1 MLSTPASLYPRLA
14 IAVEWASDM
23 NERIY
28 TGPRIPLR
36 FRGEDGRPVED
47 GSVSGPKP
55 RWLKVPLPGSEG
67 YMRMRGLLEREG
79 LNTICVSGKCPNATE
94 CFSRGT
100 ATFMLMGHRCTRTCG
115 YCDVEAGPPLAL
127 DTDEPRRIA
136 DAAAGLGLKF
146 VVVTSVTRDDLPDGG
161 AAHFAET
168 IRAIKQD
175 GTRRVEVLTPDFYR
189 RPEALEIVLEAG
201 PDVFAHN
208 IETARRL
215 YPIARAGGSYDRA
228 LELLKRARQRPGA
241 HRVKS
246 GFMVGMG
253 ETDDEIW
260 QILVDLAEAGCE
272 IVTIGQYL
280 RPTPR
285 HMPVMRYVAPERFA
299 AIQERARRE
308 LPFAMVV
315 AGPLVRSS
323 YLAEN
328 AFAGL
333 E

>member
-1 MLSTPASLYPRLA
+1 MS
-14 IAVEWASDM
+14 
-23 NERIY
+23 ERTY

-36 FRGEDGRPVED
+36 FRDAEGLPVET

-67 YMRMRGLLEREG
+67 YMRMRALLEREG
-79 LNTICVSGKCPNATE
+79 LNTICVSGRCPNATE
-94 CFSRGT
+94 CFTRGT
-100 ATFMLMGHRCTRTCG
+100 ATFMLMGHKCTRTCG
-115 YCDVEAGPPLAL
+115 YCDVEAGPPQAL
-127 DTDEPRRIA
+127 DVDEPRRIA
-136 DAAAGLGLKF
+136 EAAAGLGLKF

-161 AAHFAET
+161 AAHFADT
-168 IRAIKQD
+168 IHAIKAD
-175 GTRRVEVLTPDFYR
+175 GAGRRVEVLTPDFFR
-189 RPEALEIVLEAG
+189 RPEALDIVLDAG

-228 LELLKRARQRPGA
+228 LELLKRARERPGP

-260 QILVDLAEAGCE
+260 EILVDLAGVGCE

-280 RPTPR
+280 RPTTR
-285 HMPVMRYVAPERFA
+285 HMPVMRYVSPEQFRA
-299 AIQERARRE
+299 VQERAERE
-308 LPFAMVV
+308 LPFKMVV

-328 AFAGL
+328 AFAGI

>member
-1 MLSTPASLYPRLA
+1 MS
-14 IAVEWASDM
+14 
-23 NERIY
+23 ERVY

-36 FRGEDGRPVED
+36 FRGEDGRPVES
-47 GSVSGPKP
+47 GAVSGPKP

-67 YMRMRGLLEREG
+67 YMRMRALLEREG

-94 CFSRGT
+94 CFTRGT

-115 YCDVEAGPPLAL
+115 YCDVEAGPPVAL
-127 DTDEPRRIA
+127 DADEPRRIA
-136 DAAAGLGLKF
+136 EAAAGLGLKF

-161 AAHFAET
+161 AGHFADT
-168 IRAIKQD
+168 IRAIKAD
-175 GTRRVEVLTPDFYR
+175 GAGRRVEVLTPDFYR
-189 RPEALEIVLEAG
+189 RPEALEVVLSAE

-208 IETARRL
+208 IETSRRL

-228 LELLKRARQRPGA
+228 LELLERARRRPGA

-253 ETDDEIW
+253 ETDAEIW
-260 QILVDLAEAGCE
+260 EILVDLARAGCE

-285 HMPVMRYVAPERFA
+285 HMPVMRYVPPEQFE

-308 LPFAMVV
+308 LPFKMVV

-333 E
+333 D